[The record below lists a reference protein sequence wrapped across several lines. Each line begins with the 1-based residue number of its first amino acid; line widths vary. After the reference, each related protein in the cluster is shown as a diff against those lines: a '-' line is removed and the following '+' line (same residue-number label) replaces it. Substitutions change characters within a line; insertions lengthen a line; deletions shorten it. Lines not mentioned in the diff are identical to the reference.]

1 MASADIRVWLPGP
14 DSAALMGGLPD
25 GMAAD
30 VWTGGEQ
37 LPDSA
42 GEVEVVVLPFGV
54 PSSRMPVLA
63 KLPRLRVIQLM
74 SAGAERA
81 IPYVPAGVIL
91 CNARGAHDPA
101 VAEWIMAVILAEVR
115 QLPRFIA
122 AQQAGKWGFAA
133 SRPLAGQH
141 VLIVGYGSIG
151 AAVEKL
157 LVPFGVTVTRVAR
170 RARPEGPG
178 VPGVSGP
185 EDLPDLLPR
194 ADIVILLVPVTP
206 ATTGLADARFLGRMH
221 DDALLVNAARGSI
234 VDTAALLAELRSGRL
249 RAALDVTDPEPLPAG
264 HPLWSAPGLLLTPHV
279 AGASTQAVQRAMA
292 IVRDQLARYA
302 AGEPLLNVVGDQGY

>member
-1 MASADIRVWLPGP
+1 M
-14 DSAALMGGLPD
+14 ALMGGLPD

-37 LPDSA
+37 RPDSA
-42 GEVEVVVLPFGV
+42 DEVEVVVLPFGV
-54 PSSRMPVLA
+54 PPSRMTVLG
-63 KLPRLRVIQLM
+63 KLPRLRLIQLM

-81 IPYVPAGVIL
+81 IPFVPPGVTL

-101 VAEWIMAVILAEVR
+101 VAEWIMAVVLAEVR
-115 QLPRFIA
+115 QLPRFLA
-122 AQQAGKWGFAA
+122 AQQAGRWDFAA
-133 SRPLAGQH
+133 SRPLAGQT

-151 AAVEKL
+151 EAVERML
-157 LVPFGVTVTRVAR
+157 TPFQVTMARIAR
-170 RARPEGPG
+170 RARP
-178 VPGVSGP
+178 GVSSMD
-185 EDLPDLLPR
+185 DLSAVLPT

-206 ATTGLADARFLGRMH
+206 ATTGLVDTGFLSQMH
-221 DDALLVNAARGSI
+221 DGALLVNGARGSI
-234 VDTAALLAELRSGRL
+234 VDTEALLAELRSGRL

-279 AGASTQAVQRAMA
+279 AGATTDAESRAMA

-302 AGEPLLNVVGDQGY
+302 AGEPLLNVVREQGY